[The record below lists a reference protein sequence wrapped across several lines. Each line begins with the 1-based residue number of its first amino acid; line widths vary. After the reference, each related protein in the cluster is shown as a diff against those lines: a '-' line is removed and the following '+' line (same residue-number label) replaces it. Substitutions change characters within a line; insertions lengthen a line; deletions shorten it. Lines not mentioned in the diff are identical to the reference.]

1 MLISLG
7 VLLLGIVILTVGGEV
22 LVKGATRLALGVGMT
37 PLVVGLTVVAFGTSA
52 PELFVS
58 ASSSLAGSPS
68 VAVGNVIGSNILN
81 VLLILGISAVIVPLA
96 VQSQIVKLDL
106 PVMAGATFVFILFA
120 LDGTVSRLDGV
131 ILVVALIAYIW
142 YLIRLSKRNPNDP
155 LKEEVDEAG
164 AKSPIWINLGLIL
177 LGLGCLMAGS
187 KLFVS
192 GATDIARQFGLSELV
207 IGLTVVAF
215 GTSLPEIV
223 TSIIAALRG
232 QRDIAV
238 GNIVGSNI
246 FNILSVMG
254 ITSILNPVPFA
265 QEALLFD
272 IPVLVGVTIV
282 CVPILWAG
290 YIITR
295 IEGAALLLGYVSY
308 TTYLVLYHTHSPLF
322 LQFKSAMIFFVL
334 PLIII
339 TVCSVA
345 YSFTRAHLRELR
357 SQK

>member
-7 VLLLGIVILTVGGEV
+7 ILLLGIVILTVGGEL
-22 LVKGATRLALGVGMT
+22 LVKGASRLALGIGMT

-58 ASSSLAGSPS
+58 ASSSLAGSPA

-96 VQSQIVKLDL
+96 VQSQIVRFDL
-106 PVMAGATFVFILFA
+106 PVMAGATIMLSLFA
-120 LDGTVSRLDGV
+120 IDGTVSRVDGA
-131 ILVVALIAYIW
+131 ILVLGLLGYI
-142 YLIRLSKRNPNDP
+142 YLLIRISKKVPNDP
-155 LKEEVDEAG
+155 LKEEVDPAG
-164 AKSPIWINLGLIL
+164 AKSPILMNLGLIL
-177 LGLGCLMAGS
+177 VGLGCLMGGS

-192 GATDIARQFGLSELV
+192 GATDIAHQFGLSELV
-207 IGLTVVAF
+207 IGLTIVAF

-223 TSIIAALRG
+223 TSIIAAVRG

-238 GNIVGSNI
+238 GNIIGSNI

-254 ITSILNPVPFA
+254 ITAVLAPVPFS

-272 IPVLVGVTIV
+272 IPILIAVTIV

-308 TTYLVLYHTHSPLF
+308 TTYLVLYHTHSPVF
-322 LQFKSAMIFFVL
+322 TQFRSAMIFFVV
-334 PLIII
+334 PLLLI
-339 TVCSVA
+339 TICSVA
-345 YSFTRAHLRELR
+345 YSFARAHQKSVR
-357 SQK
+357 SQ

>member
-1 MLISLG
+1 MLLSLG
-7 VLLLGIVILTVGGEV
+7 ALLLGIVILTIGGEV
-22 LVKGATRLALGVGMT
+22 MVKGASRLALGIGMT

-58 ASSSLAGSPS
+58 ASSSLAGSPA

-96 VQSQIVKLDL
+96 VQSQIVKFDL
-106 PVMAGATFVFILFA
+106 PVMAGATILLSIFA
-120 LDGTVSRLDGV
+120 LDGQVSRMDGC
-131 ILVVALIAYIW
+131 ILALALVGYIW
-142 YLIRLSKRNPNDP
+142 YLLRMSKSNPNDP
-155 LKEEVDEAG
+155 LKEEVDPAG
-164 AKSPIWINLGLIL
+164 AKTPVWLNLGLIL
-177 LGLGCLMAGS
+177 LGLACLMGGS
-187 KLFVS
+187 KLFVA

-265 QEALLFD
+265 QEAILFD
-272 IPVLVGVTIV
+272 IPVLIGVTMV
-282 CVPILWAG
+282 CVPIFWAG

-308 TTYLVLYHTHSPLF
+308 TAYLVLYHTNSPLF
-322 LQFKSAMIFFVL
+322 VQFKSAMLFFVL
-334 PLIII
+334 PLIVI

-345 YSFTRAHLRELR
+345 YSFARAHLKALR
-357 SQK
+357 SQ